1 MHPQKIAKLEPSKT
15 KCIAI
20 KFGSTIAFTISF
32 VLKISREKLSFVT
45 FAFSSSFC
53 RLIKTWVINKKQL
66 LRVWQKFA
74 GPQDTQAQW
83 KCHRTNTNS
92 KITAFCIRWVQFS
105 HNIPCFLLPKPNPNP
120 PPPPPPYPKFYMIT
134 IVLNYPYGDF
144 NTQEKLQN
152 KGYAKIGG
160 ANKVYYGRCAN
171 WLFYQYHLSKG
182 KVYLSQSTFSRPHL
196 ERRVYWILTSPL
208 TLFLIW

>member
-105 HNIPCFLLPKPNPNP
+105 HNIPCFLLPNPNPNP
-120 PPPPPPYPKFYMIT
+120 PPPPQPYPKSYMIT

-160 ANKVYYGRCAN
+160 QTRSITGDVQIDYFTNITWVRGR
-171 WLFYQYHLSKG
+171 F
-182 KVYLSQSTFSRPHL
+182 
-196 ERRVYWILTSPL
+196 I
-208 TLFLIW
+208 

>member
-1 MHPQKIAKLEPSKT
+1 MCGRSGTRKWPSFCPLDKFLRVSVHPQKIAKLEPSKT

-53 RLIKTWVINKKQL
+53 RLVKTWVINKKQL

-120 PPPPPPYPKFYMIT
+120 PPPPTLPQILHDNHCPQLP
-134 IVLNYPYGDF
+134 L
-144 NTQEKLQN
+144 
-152 KGYAKIGG
+152 
-160 ANKVYYGRCAN
+160 
-171 WLFYQYHLSKG
+171 
-182 KVYLSQSTFSRPHL
+182 
-196 ERRVYWILTSPL
+196 RRL
-208 TLFLIW
+208 

>member
-1 MHPQKIAKLEPSKT
+1 MCDKSSLDHRIHRLSESATVPILTVKLQL
-15 KCIAI
+15 
-20 KFGSTIAFTISF
+20 F
-32 VLKISREKLSFVT
+32 V
-45 FAFSSSFC
+45 FAECNSPIIYLASSSLNLT
-53 RLIKTWVINKKQL
+53 LIPL
-66 LRVWQKFA
+66 
-74 GPQDTQAQW
+74 
-83 KCHRTNTNS
+83 
-92 KITAFCIRWVQFS
+92 
-105 HNIPCFLLPKPNPNP
+105 
-120 PPPPPPYPKFYMIT
+120 PPPPYPKFYMIT